1 MLKRLPILLVLLLA
15 LSCSRSPKQ
24 YVDWLYAYMPLPDSL
39 HHDRGW
45 WAANVVKTLQVR
57 RRMHWGIPEREF
69 RHFVLPL
76 RVNNESLDDF
86 RLVYADTLCA
96 RVKGMNLTQAALEIN
111 HWCHEQA
118 SYEPSDARTSSPMA
132 TARRGLGRCGEESV
146 LTVAALRAA
155 GIPARQVYTPRW
167 AHTDDN
173 HAWVEVYTGRGWH
186 FLGACEP
193 APTLDNAW
201 FNGPVSR
208 AMLLHTKVYGD
219 YKGPEDVIQRTPCY
233 TEINV
238 IRGYVPARKTK
249 VTVLEENPASIG
261 QITADS
267 ATVGFTIYNYG
278 EFYTVATY
286 QTGQDGTASLDTGLG
301 DMLVWA
307 RKEDRFGFAVASS
320 EHVTITLS
328 HRLGQRFSADLSI
341 VPPPENP
348 IPTHSNARM
357 EEENARRLAEE
368 DAIRAS
374 HPHNNPDVDA
384 FLADYGNVGRTVLDM
399 LTPKDRGDVTLDVLE
414 DAVEGSATILASGKA
429 FPYNPDI
436 LKYVAGQRIE
446 LEPLRPYRWD
456 ILVSGIG
463 DKINTPWEAAA
474 WVRGNIRLA
483 EGRNPQNLRLSP
495 SAVWKSRMADRL
507 GRDIFYIALCRTL
520 GFPARINPVT
530 GRTEY
535 SPGDGWLDIDLDNP
549 GPRPEAHPAKAP
561 AAINGSFVP
570 APIGRCSLQANLTLD
585 GNPQA
590 LYYKDYTLTRLDS
603 SPPRLLEYEEDGP
616 PQSEYLLPEGYYLL
630 TSGTRCQD
638 GSVLAHL
645 EFFPMQ
651 AMAHITVPLVLPS
664 ADTPAVKRG
673 DPSAEAGS
681 SIQPNAF

>member
-1 MLKRLPILLVLLLA
+1 MLKRLPILLALLLA
-15 LSCSRSPKQ
+15 FSCSRAPEP
-24 YVDWLYAYMPLPDSL
+24 YVDWLYASMPLPDSL
-39 HHDRGW
+39 HHPRSW
-45 WAANVVKTLQVR
+45 WEANVAKTLEVR
-57 RRMHWGIPEREF
+57 RKMHWGIPEREF

-96 RVKGMNLTQAALEIN
+96 RVKGMNLTKAALEIN

-118 SYEPSDARTSSPMA
+118 SYEPSDARTSAPMA

-167 AHTDDN
+167 AHVDDN

-219 YKGPEDVIQRTPCY
+219 YKGPEDVIQKTPCY

-249 VTVLEENPASIG
+249 VKVLEPNPNSIG
-261 QITADS
+261 EIKAEG

-286 QTGQDGTASLDTGLG
+286 QTGSDATASLDTGLG

-307 RKEDRFGFAVASS
+307 RKEDRFGYAVASS
-320 EHVTITLS
+320 DKVNITLG
-328 HRLGQRFSADLSI
+328 HKIGQRFSADLSI
-341 VPPPENP
+341 VPPPEDP
-348 IPTHSNARM
+348 IPTHATAKM
-357 EEENARRLAEE
+357 EEDNARRLVEE
-368 DAIRAS
+368 DSIRAS
-374 HPHNNPDVDA
+374 HPHNNPDADA
-384 FLADYGNVGRTVLDM
+384 FLEEYGHVGQSVLDM
-399 LTPKDRGDVTLDVLE
+399 LTPKDRGDVTRDVLE

-429 FPYNPDI
+429 LPYSPE
-436 LKYVAGQRIE
+436 LLRFVAGQRIE

-456 ILVSGIG
+456 ILYSGLA
-463 DKINTPWEAAA
+463 DKITDPWKAAA
-474 WVRGNIRLA
+474 WVRGNIRLV
-483 EGRNPQNLRLSP
+483 EGRNPQNLRMAP
-495 SAVWKSRMADRL
+495 SAVWESRMADKL
-507 GRDIFYIALCRTL
+507 GRDIFYVALCRTM
-520 GFPARINPVT
+520 GFPARIDPVT
-530 GRTEY
+530 GKTQY
-535 SPGDGWLDIDLDNP
+535 WPGGAWLNIDLDNP
-549 GPRPEAHPAKAP
+549 GPSPEEQSAQAP
-561 AAINGSFVP
+561 ANINGPFIP
-570 APIGRCSLQANLTLD
+570 APIGHLTLE

-590 LYYKDYTLTRLDS
+590 LYYKDYTLTRIDES
-603 SPPRLLEYEEDGP
+603 GTRLLEYEEDGP
-616 PQSEYLLPEGYYLL
+616 PQSEYLLAEGYYLL

-638 GSVLAHL
+638 GSVLVHL
-645 EFFPMQ
+645 EFFPVETGAQ
-651 AMAHITVPLVLPS
+651 VTIPLVLPS
-664 ADTPAVKRG
+664 ADTPAINRG

-681 SIQPNAF
+681 SIQPNAFQPNVS